1 MNYQDINDEYKNLNK
16 RIEDKRVYITRLADS
31 IEYYKNQILVR
42 NGNIASI
49 KLSGMLNDPTTQAK
63 LKINEDEKKKF
74 EEQIKK
80 LKSDLE
86 KAKASIAPLQERV
99 NAEVDKLRNDPDTK
113 RHLDAVVQK
122 RLKRRLNKAEKDK
135 KELTNSKF
143 KVESLQQLI
152 KDHPSIANNI
162 KGMMSANEQVNKLE
176 QELAQINAGGSTN
189 NLARKVE
196 IENTLI
202 PTARA
207 KYEKNKAILQGVLSK
222 VGTIVTVKDVED
234 IAKGPTKTNKD
245 GSINLDATLNARVNK
260 YRKEIEKIDKKIA
273 KDQISLDLLEAP
285 YRTENVNEPV
295 NNTGDNAQGQEN
307 IHWWNFIKR
316 FKAWRER
323 KNTPELPDAKPVSRG
338 EVIIEPEDSK
348 FRDDLKYEIAQDY
361 TRDTM
366 RALNKQSR
374 KIMKDAEKENKDNG
388 AR

>member
-31 IEYYKNQILVR
+31 IEYYKNQIIVR

-162 KGMMSANEQVNKLE
+162 KGMMSANEQVNK
-176 QELAQINAGGSTN
+176 
-189 NLARKVE
+189 
-196 IENTLI
+196 
-202 PTARA
+202 
-207 KYEKNKAILQGVLSK
+207 
-222 VGTIVTVKDVED
+222 
-234 IAKGPTKTNKD
+234 
-245 GSINLDATLNARVNK
+245 
-260 YRKEIEKIDKKIA
+260 
-273 KDQISLDLLEAP
+273 
-285 YRTENVNEPV
+285 
-295 NNTGDNAQGQEN
+295 
-307 IHWWNFIKR
+307 
-316 FKAWRER
+316 
-323 KNTPELPDAKPVSRG
+323 
-338 EVIIEPEDSK
+338 
-348 FRDDLKYEIAQDY
+348 
-361 TRDTM
+361 
-366 RALNKQSR
+366 
-374 KIMKDAEKENKDNG
+374 
-388 AR
+388 